1 MIKIERINSTK
12 RIYHF
17 MIYING
23 WNFDS
28 RDNLFYRKKDAQKY
42 INQNKKNLE
51 NLVKSV
57 EYKEASPFDIPDE
70 MEMLLRSISAIYN
83 KKIFYR
89 DLSIAE
95 KEKEKDNV

>member
-83 KKIFYR
+83 KKIFYNG
-89 DLSIAE
+89 
-95 KEKEKDNV
+95 K

>member
-1 MIKIERINSTK
+1 MIKIEKINSTK

-23 WNFDS
+23 WNFNS
-28 RDNLFYRKKDAQKY
+28 RDNLFYRKRDAQKY
-42 INQNKKNLE
+42 INQNKKKLE
-51 NLVKSV
+51 NLVSSI

-83 KKIFYR
+83 KKILENNYII
-89 DLSIAE
+89 LIQY
-95 KEKEKDNV
+95 VPW

>member
-70 MEMLLRSISAIYN
+70 IGMLLRSTSAIYN
-83 KKIFYR
+83 KKIFYNG
-89 DLSIAE
+89 
-95 KEKEKDNV
+95 K

>member
-57 EYKEASPFDIPDE
+57 EYKKASPFDIPDE
-70 MEMLLRSISAIYN
+70 TGMLLRSTSAIYN
-83 KKIFYR
+83 KKIFYNG
-89 DLSIAE
+89 
-95 KEKEKDNV
+95 K

>member
-57 EYKEASPFDIPDE
+57 EYKKASPFDIPDE
-70 MEMLLRSISAIYN
+70 IGMLLRSTSAIYN
-83 KKIFYR
+83 KKIFYNG
-89 DLSIAE
+89 
-95 KEKEKDNV
+95 K